1 MKKLYKEITERI
13 IAHQT
18 KNTPRADYLAHY
30 FWSNKV
36 WSKLGV
42 LIAFSILL
50 ISLIFFSVNFWFLA
64 ISPLPLVTA
73 CIAGSQKE
81 KRDATGLG
89 NADENDIYYTVLPS
103 YFDIAYLFIIITL
116 INLI

>member
-18 KNTPRADYLAHY
+18 RNTPRADYLSHY
-30 FWSNKV
+30 YWSNKV

-50 ISLIFFSVNFWFLA
+50 ISLIFFSVNFWFL
-64 ISPLPLVTA
+64 ILSFLPFITSYL
-73 CIAGSQKE
+73 AGSQKE

-103 YFDIAYLFIIITL
+103 YFDVVYLFIIITL